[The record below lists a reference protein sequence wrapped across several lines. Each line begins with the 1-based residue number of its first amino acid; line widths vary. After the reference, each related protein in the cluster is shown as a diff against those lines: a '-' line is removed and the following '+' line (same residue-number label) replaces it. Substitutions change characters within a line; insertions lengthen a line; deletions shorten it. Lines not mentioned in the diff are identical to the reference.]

1 MLGHLGERWH
11 GSGAGETSPGQG
23 EDGETQLW
31 EVSNLPGPKSEVSF
45 RCVWGGQGLRAQGT
59 ELSGLGLGHAFL
71 KGQRC
76 TIWLPGV
83 GVGVTRVL
91 GDWSTPSPSPWLVGH
106 NGVSE
111 HLDTHQKGHSA
122 LPRVK
127 GCSRLS
133 YSRKEKKKKEEGVG
147 RRLAGCC
154 GHH

>member
-1 MLGHLGERWH
+1 MGG
-11 GSGAGETSPGQG
+11 
-23 EDGETQLW
+23 TQLW
-31 EVSNLPGPKSEVSF
+31 EVSDLPGPKSEVSF

-76 TIWLPGV
+76 TIWLPRV
-83 GVGVTRVL
+83 GVGCHMGARGL
-91 GDWSTPSPSPWLVGH
+91 EHSLPLPLLVDH

-154 GHH
+154 GQH